1 MGTAIQTAS
10 KTSVTRQTIELLIDL
25 VEIKLGCVE
34 VYDREDARELKALE
48 RARLE
53 LNGLLGRKP
62 VGALPM
68 PAAAMARPGRRPAL
82 TRAAA

>member
-1 MGTAIQTAS
+1 MATAVQPVS
-10 KTSVTRQTIELLIDL
+10 KTPVTRQTIELLLDL

-34 VYDREDARELKALE
+34 VYDREDAREFKALE

-62 VGALPM
+62 VAALPM
-68 PAAAMARPGRRPAL
+68 PAMAARPGRRPAL
-82 TRAAA
+82 ARAAA